1 MKFHSI
7 TNSRF
12 RGLKFGSLLAAAC
25 LALNLSAYSQNEEV
39 RLKFGSLPFG
49 PQTNISVN
57 SGNWRINPST
67 IYNYEIQG
75 AVKGKKG
82 GLLKLIP
89 ASIPLD
95 TLLNSIEPGK
105 ASLLIGSVE
114 NPDGA
119 LPFTILNRKIS
130 GKANIPKKGELAI
143 SFILEISIDGQ
154 GKTLVKASKAKVKL
168 NGKKVR
174 GELAFAKGT
183 QIKITTAP
191 LVQMKTEAVNVLET
205 AGSVTIEVRRI
216 GYQKTAASVQ
226 YTTTDVTAIAGSHY
240 TTTSGIINFAAGETT
255 QFIEIPILPDDVPNG
270 FREFDVTLSE
280 PSEGAVLGE
289 KTFTRVG
296 IKDDDFV
303 R

>member
-25 LALNLSAYSQNEEV
+25 IALNLSAYSQNEEV

-57 SGNWRINPST
+57 SGNWRINPSA
-67 IYNYEIQG
+67 IYTYEIQG

-105 ASLLIGSVE
+105 DELLMGSVE

-191 LVQMKTEAVNVLET
+191 LVQMKTEAVNVLES

-216 GYQKTAASVQ
+216 GYQKTAASVN
-226 YTTTDVTAIAGSHY
+226 YSTEAYGLNSSY
-240 TTTSGIINFAAGETT
+240 EPSSGTIDFAAGETT
-255 QFIEIPILPDDVPNG
+255 KFIEIPIYDDDVSNG
-270 FREFDVTLSE
+270 FREFDVILSD

-289 KTFTRVG
+289 KTSTRVG